1 MKKILVV
8 GAGGQIGS
16 ELVPYLRNIYGAENV
31 VATDVRECKGL
42 GDEGPFEVLDALNPT
57 NMASVVARHHI
68 DTIFNLVALLS
79 AVGERNPQMAWG
91 VNMGALLNSLEVA
104 RQHNCAVFTPSSIG
118 AFGPTSPK
126 DMTPQDTIMQP
137 TTVYGI
143 CKVTGE
149 LLSNYYH
156 AKYGIDTRSIRFPG
170 IISNKTLPGG
180 GTTDYAVEIYYEAL
194 RSGRYTCAVPHDVY
208 MDMIYMPDALRAIV
222 ELMEADPAKLVHRN
236 SFNLAS
242 MSFTPEIIAAE
253 IRKHIPGFEMSYDID
268 PVKENISRSWPN
280 QLDDTCART
289 EWGWSPEWNL
299 ENMTTDMLAAVSK
312 KLSEE

>member
-1 MKKILVV
+1 MKKILIV

-16 ELVPYLRNIYGAENV
+16 ELVPYLRDIYGASNV

-104 RQHNCAVFTPSSIG
+104 RQHHCAVFTPSSIG

-156 AKYGIDTRSIRFPG
+156 MKYGIDTRSIRFPG

-180 GTTDYAVEIYYEAL
+180 GTTDYAVEIYYEAI
-194 RSGRYTCAVPHDVY
+194 RNGRYTCTVPRDVY
-208 MDMIYMPDALRAIV
+208 MDMIYMPDALRAVV

-242 MSFTPEIIAAE
+242 MSFTPDILAEE
-253 IRKHIPGFEMSYDID
+253 IRKRLPDFAIDYDID
-268 PVKENISRSWPN
+268 PVKEAIANSWPN
-280 QLDDTCART
+280 QLDDSCARE
-289 EWGWSPEWNL
+289 EWGWKPQWDISS
-299 ENMTTDMLAAVSK
+299 MTDDMLAAIRA
-312 KLSEE
+312 KLSE